1 MSRSG
6 IPGWSSAS
14 CFLRAA
20 QTPALGTQSGT
31 DAPHPHLTPP
41 GISTPRAWLS
51 GILAVCPDED
61 SKASQ
66 VGSQREQS
74 KVKHYLMLIPPL
86 SPPHPSAM
94 SVDTVPRTPRQVLLE
109 APGHP
114 SFCVHHTVH
123 HTLGPQQCASVGH
136 GGTPAHLHAH
146 WGGVPAKE

>member
-41 GISTPRAWLS
+41 GISTPRAWPS

-94 SVDTVPRTPRQVLLE
+94 SVDTVPWTPRQVLLE

-114 SFCVHHTVH
+114 SFCVHHLCL
-123 HTLGPQQCASVGH
+123 LGQGSVLLSGTEELLLICMCTGVGYQQRN
-136 GGTPAHLHAH
+136 
-146 WGGVPAKE
+146 E